1 MVVSHTSIFKKNFTV
16 LNLDNTK
23 YFLPNQISGSSQRTN
38 QWKSGDM
45 DSTGTMLD
53 TVNQQTAT
61 VLFYS
66 VLDEKFLLWVIQ
78 LGVGITRFYIGKQE
92 ENCKFGTK
100 IQNLVNKIL
109 KLNDQQTF
117 GYTSENRSL
126 PLKGTDL
133 ERLQR
138 SNLALSSKNSLVRT
152 VEDED
157 ESGKMEKLSKTVSPE
172 RELFD
177 VLLAPI
183 YDILSKLEPQSPL
196 IIVPDKELHNVSF
209 GMLQDWNNLSIS
221 CQFRLTYIPSLAHL
235 HMVTQ
240 GHREELHSLDDLEVE
255 RSQSRHGGHLVE
267 KPRTQSS
274 LDFDDDRKNL
284 DESLNQIDSRRT
296 SLDFK
301 GDRKN
306 VAESE
311 IQIDPR
317 RTSNPRLLSS
327 RMCRTGPRGAPSPT
341 SPPPAARGE

>member
-1 MVVSHTSIFKKNFTV
+1 
-16 LNLDNTK
+16 
-23 YFLPNQISGSSQRTN
+23 
-38 QWKSGDM
+38 
-45 DSTGTMLD
+45 MLD
-53 TVNQQTAT
+53 TVNQQNAT

-66 VLDEKFLLWVIQ
+66 VLDDKFLLWVIQ
-78 LGVGITRFYIGKQE
+78 PGVGITRFYIGKQE
-92 ENCKFGTK
+92 KNCKFGTK

-138 SNLALSSKNSLVRT
+138 SNLALSSKNSLVRK

-157 ESGKMEKLSKTVSPE
+157 KSGEKEKFSKTASPE

-177 VLLAPI
+177 LLLAPV
-183 YDILSKLEPQSPL
+183 YDILAKLEPQSPL
-196 IIVPDKELHNVSF
+196 IVVPDKELHNVPF
-209 GMLQDWNNLSIS
+209 GMLQDWNSRSIS

-235 HMVTQ
+235 NMVTQ
-240 GHREELHSLDDLEVE
+240 GHREELRSLDDLEVE

-274 LDFDDDRKNL
+274 VDFDDDRKNI
-284 DESLNQIDSRRT
+284 DKSLNQIDPRRT
-296 SLDFK
+296 SLELN

-306 VAESE
+306 LAEALT
-311 IQIDPR
+311 QIDPR

-327 RMCRTGPRGAPSPT
+327 RMCRTSPRGTPSPT